1 MVDRGACGDRSDA
14 HASRLCC
21 QNVRMTQ
28 RCQESIVVAATSA
41 RSLAELADQSGFVPI
56 AMDVF
61 GDRDTR
67 MLAAQWFQVGSA
79 AGLKFDPSRLL
90 DALSRIARS
99 ADVAG
104 WVAGSGFEAQLEL
117 LSAAARRLPL
127 LGNAPSTIERVRAPA
142 HFFPLLEALRIAHPE
157 TRVKPPPDRDG
168 WLVKNAHSCGGW
180 QVRPAG
186 GPAAT
191 DVGGGRYF
199 QRFVAGTP
207 MSVLFLANRER
218 ARVIG
223 FARQIVK
230 PIGRCPFVFH
240 GGVGPVD
247 PPAGCRATL
256 VAAIDALV
264 GALRLVG
271 LNGIDFILTP
281 DGSAL
286 VLELNP
292 RPTAATNLFPDVT
305 PDGLLR
311 IHVEACRTG
320 LLPEVPPMVSPVR
333 GFETVFA
340 PVAGRIGHGLAGWM
354 SATGWCRDLP
364 ATGTRYA
371 WADPV
376 CTVSVSA
383 ESPEVALT
391 GLADRRIRVLEQL
404 AKGEA

>member
-1 MVDRGACGDRSDA
+1 
-14 HASRLCC
+14 
-21 QNVRMTQ
+21 MT
-28 RCQESIVVAATSA
+28 RPCPEFIVVAATSA
-41 RSLAELADQSGFVPI
+41 RTLAELAAQSGFAPI
-56 AMDVF
+56 ALDVF

-67 MLAAQWFQVGSA
+67 MLASQWFPVGAA
-79 AGLKFDPSRLL
+79 AGLKFEPARLL

-99 ADVAG
+99 TDVAG

-117 LSAAARRLPL
+117 LSAAAGRLPL
-127 LGNAPSTIERVRAPA
+127 LGNAPSTVERVRTPA
-142 HFFPLLEALRIAHPE
+142 SFFPLLEALRIAHPE
-157 TRVKPPPDRDG
+157 TRREPPPSADG

-180 QVRPAG
+180 QVRPADG
-186 GPAAT
+186 LVVAEA
-191 DVGGGRYF
+191 GGGRYL

-218 ARVIG
+218 ARIIG
-223 FARQIVK
+223 FARQIVR

-247 PPAGCRATL
+247 PPAQCRVTL

-264 GALRLVG
+264 GALCLVG

-292 RPTAATNLFPDVT
+292 RPTASITLFPNAT
-305 PDGLLR
+305 ADGLLR
-311 IHVEACRTG
+311 AHVEACRTG
-320 LLPEVPPMVSPVR
+320 ALPEAPRMVSRVR
-333 GFETVFA
+333 GYETVFA
-340 PVAGRIGHGLAGWM
+340 LAAGRIGQGLADWM

-364 ATGTRYA
+364 AAGTRYA
-371 WADPV
+371 LADPV

-383 ESPEVALT
+383 ESPEAAMT

-404 AKGEA
+404 TNGEA

>member
-1 MVDRGACGDRSDA
+1 
-14 HASRLCC
+14 
-21 QNVRMTQ
+21 MT
-28 RCQESIVVAATSA
+28 RPCPESIVIAATSA
-41 RSLAELADQSGFVPI
+41 RSLAELAAQSGFAPI
-56 AMDVF
+56 ALDVF

-67 MLAAQWFQVGSA
+67 LLASQWFPIGA
-79 AGLKFDPSRLL
+79 DAGLKFEPSRLL

-127 LGNAPSTIERVRAPA
+127 LGNAPSTVERVRAPA
-142 HFFPLLEALRIAHPE
+142 SFFPLLETLRIAHPE
-157 TRVKPPPDRDG
+157 TRLEPPADADG

-186 GPAAT
+186 GQAVT

-218 ARVIG
+218 ARIIG

-247 PPAGCRATL
+247 PPAEPRATL
-256 VAAIDALV
+256 MTAIDALV
-264 GALRLVG
+264 GALCLVG
-271 LNGIDFILTP
+271 LNGVDFILTP

-292 RPTAATNLFPDVT
+292 RPTAGINLFPNAT

-311 IHVEACRTG
+311 AHVEACRTG
-320 LLPEVPPMVSPVR
+320 ALPEAPRVVSPVS

-340 PVAGRIGHGLAGWM
+340 PAAGRIGQGLADWM
-354 SATGWCRDLP
+354 ATTGWCRDLP
-364 ATGTRYA
+364 VTGTRYA
-371 WADPV
+371 LADPV

-383 ESPEVALT
+383 ESPEAVMT
-391 GLADRRIRVLEQL
+391 GLVERRIRVLEQL
-404 AKGEA
+404 ANGEG